1 MAEEILDLHSLGAT
15 PMGSTAR
22 EKMADGLEC
31 TRGGRF
37 RRFLYLQSMVSAAR
51 RAGMDN
57 SFRCFGAARRRW
69 ALGLAAPVANFVVA
83 LRHDRFT
90 CFECSGLLRVRSL
103 SISARAFA
111 GAVCRGGNRRI
122 PNACP
127 NSGDTLIDCRWCR
140 VACNLGDRK
149 LANLWFSRTGFRWV

>member
-1 MAEEILDLHSLGAT
+1 MAEEILDLHSLGAF

-69 ALGLAAPVANFVVA
+69 ALGLAAAVANFVVA

-90 CFECSGLLRVRSL
+90 GFECSGFLCLWSL
-103 SISARAFA
+103 SVSARAFA
-111 GAVCRGGNRRI
+111 GAVCWGGNRRI
-122 PNACP
+122 SEVFSKIPAP
-127 NSGDTLIDCRWCR
+127 ANS
-140 VACNLGDRK
+140 A
-149 LANLWFSRTGFRWV
+149 